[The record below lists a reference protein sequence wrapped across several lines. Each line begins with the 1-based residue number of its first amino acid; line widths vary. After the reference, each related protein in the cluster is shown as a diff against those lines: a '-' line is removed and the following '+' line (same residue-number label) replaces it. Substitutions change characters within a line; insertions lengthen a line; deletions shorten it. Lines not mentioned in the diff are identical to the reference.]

1 MRIFVQRIVSAAA
14 LVAVLLFLAGCGG
27 GGDGDTSANRLPR
40 ADAGEDLSAVGG
52 SSVTLDGSGSSDPDG
67 NIAGYQW
74 AQTSG
79 TLVSLSNADRASAS
93 FVAPQVDMTVTLT
106 FRLTVTDDD
115 GATASNNVSVT
126 IQPADPGEAFV
137 LDMSRLG
144 DPGFRL
150 Q

>member
-1 MRIFVQRIVSAAA
+1 MRTFVQKIVSATGVA
-14 LVAVLLFLAGCGG
+14 AVLLLLAGCGG
-27 GGDGDTSANRLPR
+27 GGDGDAPANRLPR
-40 ADAGEDLSAVGG
+40 ADVGDDLSVVGG

-67 NIAGYQW
+67 SIAGYQW

-79 TLVSLSNADRASAS
+79 THVSLTNADRASAS

-106 FRLTVTDDD
+106 FRITVTDDD
-115 GATASNNVSVT
+115 GAAASHDVSVT

-144 DPGFRL
+144 DAGFRL

>member
-1 MRIFVQRIVSAAA
+1 MRTYVQQIVSSVTVA
-14 LVAVLLFLAGCGG
+14 AVLLLLAGCGG
-27 GGDGDTSANRLPR
+27 GGDGDAPANRLPR
-40 ADAGEDLSAVGG
+40 ADAGEDLSVAGG
-52 SSVTLDGSGSSDPDG
+52 SSVTLDGSGSLDPDG
-67 NIAGYQW
+67 TIAGYQW

-79 TLVSLSNADRASAS
+79 TGVSLSNADRVSTS
-93 FVAPQVDMTVTLT
+93 FVAPNVDMTVTLT

-115 GATASNNVSVT
+115 GATASNDVSVT